1 MQSNGDDM
9 DDLFRRAAEDYP
21 LNTGSADW
29 EKMSAMLH
37 QQQEPPH
44 AKRNYRQ
51 FLWLL
56 LLFPV
61 VLICNHVTNDAGIAE
76 KVKNEQRP
84 RSVQNTTAKV
94 EPKSPA
100 HLSGEPGTLPA
111 AKAFQLET
119 VSHNETLASRTKDS
133 RALPVITEKTEKL
146 LPKNSFLQ
154 STQSIGKTAVA
165 NKTVAVGENHS
176 LPSTEST
183 TASANAEKAEDMIAK
198 EPDAEDT
205 TLAPLEKGKSDVAA
219 RPNTKVGKRHFYVG
233 VFGGPDLSTVRFEKF
248 SNVGFQAGILLG
260 YQISNRFALE
270 VGAVSS
276 KKYYYSE
283 GAYLDTKRLYLPANT
298 KVLDVDGNCRM
309 IELPVSVLYA
319 IRKKQG
325 HQWFASAGLSSY
337 LMKKEDYTYDYLYM
351 SSGSVVAHN
360 KVYENATKN
369 WLSVLQLSVGYSSKL
384 GAAGDLRLEPYYS
397 IPLKGIGYG
406 ALPLSSFG
414 LKIGVTSKK
423 F

>member
-1 MQSNGDDM
+1 MQFNGDDM

-21 LNTGSADW
+21 LNTGGADW
-29 EKMSAMLH
+29 EKMSAMLN
-37 QQQEPPH
+37 QQQESPH

-76 KVKNEQRP
+76 KVINEKNPQP
-84 RSVQNTTAKV
+84 VQNTTAKIN
-94 EPKSPA
+94 PKSPA
-100 HLSGEPGTLPA
+100 HVSGKPEVEPTL
-111 AKAFQLET
+111 KAYQPET
-119 VSHNETLASRTKDS
+119 VSQTGTPASRTNDN
-133 RALPVITEKTEKL
+133 RALPAVTEVSGKSLHK
-146 LPKNSFLQ
+146 KSFLKLP
-154 STQSIGKTAVA
+154 QSIGVTEAIK
-165 NKTVAVGENHS
+165 KTVAVDKNHS

-183 TASANAEKAEDMIAK
+183 TAAANAEKAEDISAK
-198 EPDAEDT
+198 EPAAKDSAFS
-205 TLAPLEKGKSDVAA
+205 PSEKGKTDVAV
-219 RPNTKVGKRHFYVG
+219 RPYTKVGKRHFYIG
-233 VFGGPDLSTVRFEKF
+233 VVAGPDLSTVRFEKF

-260 YQISNRFALE
+260 YQISNRFAVE
-270 VGAVSS
+270 AGALSS

-319 IRKKQG
+319 FRKKQG

-369 WLSVLQLSVGYSSKL
+369 WLSVLQLSFGYSSKL

-414 LKIGVTSKK
+414 LKIGITSKK